1 MSLSGGSAVSDL
13 VVTGIRPLT
22 TESDWVADNDN
33 ESSITTTTT
42 RRRRGMSSL
51 LLGSIL
57 SLGGGCWWSL
67 ADQDIPDHIPALRI
81 NYNQYLVST

>member
-33 ESSITTTTT
+33 EISIT
-42 RRRRGMSSL
+42 SPPP
-51 LLGSIL
+51 
-57 SLGGGCWWSL
+57 GGGEECPRSCWVQFSL
-67 ADQDIPDHIPALRI
+67 SEVAAGGH
-81 NYNQYLVST
+81 